1 MRTRLRNRLGWLL
14 AVALLGACASP
25 QPDDSLVVFATT
37 GHLADAVA
45 NIAPDAHVITMVGP
59 GGDPHSH
66 QPSTRD
72 IQRMLEADVVVW
84 HGLNLEAHMT
94 DQLRSLGPRQVAA
107 AEAVP
112 TELLLDWPGTDADG
126 NQLRDPH
133 VWNSP
138 EAWGIVVDAVAG
150 KLAEVHPGDADQYLA
165 NAARYREEVDAMAA
179 EATKLLAGVPE
190 PRMLVTGHDAFD
202 YLGHVHDLEVHSTD
216 LISSEAALSARELS
230 ELATL
235 VAENQVP
242 VVFRDHQVN
251 PQAIVSLQESV
262 SALGWDVSVAEA
274 DLHADSL
281 GATAG
286 VDTYIG
292 AFTHN
297 VRTIAEELGAT
308 G

>member
-1 MRTRLRNRLGWLL
+1 MGLL
-14 AVALLGACASP
+14 LPIMFLTACASP
-25 QPDDSLVVFATT
+25 QPDDALVVFATT
-37 GHLADAVA
+37 GHLADAVV
-45 NIAPDAHVITMVGP
+45 NIAPGAQVITMVGP

-84 HGLNLEAHMT
+84 HGLNLEAHMI
-94 DQLRSLGPRQVAA
+94 DQLRSLGQRQVAA

-112 TELLLDWPGTDADG
+112 VELLLDWPGTDADG

-150 KLAEVHPGDADQYLA
+150 KLAEVDPDDADEYRS
-165 NAARYREEVDAMAA
+165 NAADYRERIDAMAV
-179 EATKLLAGVPE
+179 EATELLAAVPE

-202 YLGHVHDLEVHSTD
+202 YLGDVFDLEVHSTD
-216 LISSEAALSARELS
+216 FISSEAALSARELS

-235 VAENQVP
+235 VADNEVP

-251 PQAIVSLQESV
+251 PQAIVSLQEAV
-262 SALGWDVSVAEA
+262 SALGWEVSVAEA

-281 GATAG
+281 GATDG

-297 VRTIAEELGAT
+297 VRTIAEELGAPR
-308 G
+308 